1 MPLQQDEVVK
11 VPRVPR
17 LRRIIGFLVIVT
29 AGMAGSFFAGS
40 YVKSPQSVALD
51 AVNTPI
57 QVTATVER
65 RALASTLIVPGSMT
79 PGTSVGVTASVPP
92 GTERAVITRMLVAV
106 GDTLKPGTI
115 VATVSGRP
123 LIVISTSVPL
133 YRDLKDGDTGQ
144 DVSALQNWLQS
155 IGYRPSTN
163 GVFDKST
170 QESVAALYRDVDQPA
185 PKSDDKKAM
194 VRWREFV
201 QIPGDEGSVTS
212 VAASGA
218 VLTDDLLV
226 ATAQTAPDVVVGRA
240 SITQAEALTVGQAV
254 ALEASGYNAQ
264 GVIQSIG
271 VFDQGNP
278 EKGTLPGMDII
289 ASVPDD
295 PNKPKPGQPVSVSVK
310 EPVQETLAVPLTA
323 IKQDDIGT
331 YVTVPSSEKDA
342 GEGTSAERIDVTV
355 TGQRDGWA
363 ALAETS
369 KLEPGTTVDVS

>member
-1 MPLQQDEVVK
+1 MPLQQDAVVK

-17 LRRIIGFLVIVT
+17 LRRIIGFLVIVV
-29 AGMAGSFFAGS
+29 AGMAGSFLAGS
-40 YVKSPQSVALD
+40 YIKSPQSAALD
-51 AVNTPI
+51 SINTPI
-57 QVTATVER
+57 KVTATVER
-65 RALASTLIVPGSMT
+65 RTLASTLIIPGSMT
-79 PGTSVGVTASVPP
+79 PGTSVGIAASVPP

-133 YRDLKDGDTGQ
+133 YRDLKDGDNGQ

-155 IGYRPSTN
+155 IGYRPNMT
-163 GVFDKST
+163 GIFDKST
-170 QESVAALYRDVDQPA
+170 QESVAALYRDVDQSA

-212 VAASGA
+212 IAASGA

-226 ATAQTAPDVVVGRA
+226 ATAQTAPDVAVGRA

-254 ALEASGYNAQ
+254 ALEASGYSAQ

-331 YVTVPSSEKDA
+331 YVTVPSSKKDA
-342 GEGTSAERIDVTV
+342 GEDTSAERIDVTV

>member
-1 MPLQQDEVVK
+1 MPMQQDAVVK

-17 LRRIIGFLVIVT
+17 FRRIIGFLVIVM
-29 AGMAGSFFAGS
+29 AGMTGAFLAGG
-40 YVKSPQSVALD
+40 YIKSPQSAALD
-51 AVNTPI
+51 SINIPV

-65 RALASTLIVPGSMT
+65 RALASTLVVPGSMT
-79 PGTSVGVTASVPP
+79 PGTSVGIAASVPS
-92 GTERAVITRMLVAV
+92 GTERAVITSMLVAV

-133 YRDLKDGDTGQ
+133 YRDLKDGDNGQ
-144 DVSALQNWLQS
+144 DVSALQKWLQS
-155 IGYRPSTN
+155 MGYLPSMT
-163 GVFDKST
+163 GVFDKYT

-185 PKSDDKKAM
+185 PKSDDKKTM

-212 VAASGA
+212 IAASGA
-218 VLTDDLLV
+218 VLTDNLLV
-226 ATAQTAPDVVVGRA
+226 ATVQTAPDVVVGRA
-240 SITQAEALTVGQAV
+240 SITQAEALKAGQAV

-271 VFDQGNP
+271 VFDQGNA

-289 ASVPDD
+289 ASVPED
-295 PNKPKPGQPVSVSVK
+295 PNKPKPGQPVSINVK

-323 IKQDDIGT
+323 IKQDDTGT
-331 YVTVPSSEKDA
+331 YVMVPSSKKDT
-342 GEGTSAERIDVTV
+342 GEGASVERIDVTV

-369 KLEPGTTVDVS
+369 DLEPGTAVDVS

>member
-1 MPLQQDEVVK
+1 M
-11 VPRVPR
+11 
-17 LRRIIGFLVIVT
+17 GFLVIVMT
-29 AGMAGSFFAGS
+29 GMAGAFLAGS
-40 YVKSPQSVALD
+40 YIRSPQSAALD
-51 AVNTPI
+51 SINIPV

-65 RALASTLIVPGSMT
+65 RALASTLVVPGSMT
-79 PGTSVGVTASVPP
+79 PGTSVGIAASVPS
-92 GTERAVITRMLVAV
+92 GTERAVITSMLVAV
-106 GDTLKPGTI
+106 GDTLQPGTI

-133 YRDLKDGDTGQ
+133 YRDLKDSDNGQ
-144 DVSALQNWLQS
+144 DVSALQKWLQS
-155 IGYRPSTN
+155 MGYRPGLT

-170 QESVAALYRDVDQPA
+170 QESVSALYSDVDQQA
-185 PKSDDKKAM
+185 PKSDDKKTM

-212 VAASGA
+212 IAASEA
-218 VLTDDLLV
+218 VLTDNLLV

-240 SITQAEALTVGQAV
+240 SITQAEALKVGQAV

-271 VFDQGNP
+271 VFDQGNA

-289 ASVPDD
+289 ASVPED
-295 PNKPKPGQPVSVSVK
+295 PNKPKPGQPVSINVK

-323 IKQDDIGT
+323 IKQDDTGT
-331 YVTVPSSEKDA
+331 YVIVPSSKKDTD
-342 GEGTSAERIDVTV
+342 EGASVERIDVTV

-369 KLEPGTTVDVS
+369 DLEPGTAVDVS